1 MTRLIRLAIPLW
13 AAALALLIC
22 APLLGSGYVLSYD
35 MVWVPHLALGRADV
49 WGLGSALPRAVPSD
63 AFAGLLGAIL
73 PAYLVQKVVLLGAL
87 FLTGLGMG
95 RLLGDAPLVAR
106 LSALTLYV
114 WNPFVAERLVLGQW
128 PVLIAYA
135 GVPWLIDA
143 VRNDDEWLRPGG
155 ILALAATALTPAT
168 GLMGVL
174 VALACKGREKGF
186 QILVAAAAVN
196 APWIVSGIL
205 HSSIAKSDG
214 SAIGLFDV
222 QSEGPL
228 GRIGAALSLGGI
240 WNADVVPTSRGLALT
255 TAFVVVLWAVML
267 VGVVTLWGKDRVL
280 LFRLGFLGAVGVAL
294 ALSGWLLPGTMADLV
309 SNVPAAGILRDGT
322 RYLLLLA
329 PLEAVAFGFGAQRLI
344 DLSRTVQARQ
354 FVAVLAVV
362 LPLIAL
368 PDLAGGVGGALKAT
382 HYPASWER
390 ARSAIEASSVPG
402 DILVLPFSSYRR
414 PSWNHDTPVLDPAGR
429 FFPRETVVNDVL
441 LVSGKAI
448 AGEDPRAIRVATILK
463 GPKPAKALAREGIGI
478 VVYESAVGRI
488 APSRFDGMTR
498 IQQGDGLEVYTIPK
512 AMPRTSDD
520 TDRFAMIAAW
530 TIAFLALWS
539 GATRAVL
546 ARLKR

>member
-87 FLTGLGMG
+87 FLAGLGMG